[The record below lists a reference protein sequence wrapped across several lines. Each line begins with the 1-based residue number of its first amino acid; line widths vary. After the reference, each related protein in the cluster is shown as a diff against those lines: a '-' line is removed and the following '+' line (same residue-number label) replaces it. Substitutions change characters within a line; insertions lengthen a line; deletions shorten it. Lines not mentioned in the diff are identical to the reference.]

1 MIDTLKVKWLKT
13 IFLSFIFFILS
24 PSIQSAEN
32 DSLAVLNISEINYK
46 IEKAKRIISKI
57 NFVENDKNEI
67 VKIDSILDQQKV
79 FIDKQAEEFYS
90 FKPNSLSKVFLANTF
105 RIWNEYSNHLKKLN
119 KNNTHRFEQTDED
132 SRTLSK
138 LSKDFTILKKQI
150 YGQQGFD
157 IIIQLLDELLVKI
170 ELKKVEHYAFLKKTI
185 EVEDKVDVLTISVDK
200 TLNYTQDLL
209 NQKKINTFKLT
220 DPAIWNTQLED
231 GKYPN
236 SSSRVARAWYENKKL
251 IVNQVSLVKDQIP
264 YYIFYSILL
273 VVFIYFISKT
283 YVGMKFNEDSDGYTT
298 INRILINNPIPVS
311 IAMVISLL
319 LIMFPSIPILLSNV
333 LASIMLIL
341 TALILKESISK
352 DETKLILNY
361 FIILTL
367 YNLEILAWY
376 FGGYSRLYF
385 LTEIGI
391 ALFLLISYYFAFLK
405 TTKQNSDLTTYAKKY
420 IPIIIYTYII
430 SAIAQVVGFLNLSIL
445 LNKILAII
453 PMLTIVIYMV
463 FRVFNIFVIAISQII
478 TTKLPL
484 VNDIFPKHLKRMYR
498 INKLILIYIWVRL
511 IGNAFQLD
519 RTISQ
524 LFSDILDY
532 SFSEGEHS
540 ITFGNVLGFVIIL
553 FTTYYISKLTTKI
566 FSNDKVRRNKNTP
579 RGFFSATS
587 LSLRMVFVILGG
599 SFAMSKIGLD
609 PSKFTIIAGALGVGI
624 GFGLQDLVNNFISGL
639 ILIYGR
645 PIQTGDT
652 VEVDNL
658 LGRVKEIGIRSSVLV
673 TYDGAEILVPN
684 SLLISNKLTNWT
696 LSDNKRRV
704 EILVG
709 VEYGSD
715 LEEVLEV
722 LEISASR
729 VDSILKNPQP
739 KALFMDFGDS
749 SLNFRL
755 RFWVAYEDGLTSKS
769 DVSVIIYKMLAEK
782 GITIP
787 FPQLDVHHFNNPSDP
802 SDDNGDKDE

>member
-1 MIDTLKVKWLKT
+1 MINNIKVNYLKT
-13 IFLSFIFFILS
+13 IIISLFLIIIS
-24 PSIQSAEN
+24 PSIYSTET

-46 IEKAKRIISKI
+46 IEKAKRIIFKI

-67 VKIDSILDQQKV
+67 ARIDSILDQQKV

-90 FKPNSLSKVFLANTF
+90 FKTNSLSKVFLANTF

-138 LSKDFTILKKQI
+138 LSKDFTLLRSQI
-150 YGQQGFD
+150 NGQQGFD
-157 IIIQLLDELLVKI
+157 IIIQRVDELLAKI

-185 EVEDKVDVLTISVDK
+185 EVEDKVDELTVSVDK

-220 DPAIWNTQLED
+220 DPTIWNTRLDD
-231 GKYPN
+231 GKYPDN
-236 SSSRVARAWYENKKL
+236 SSRVARAWYENKKL

-273 VVFIYFISKT
+273 VLFIYFISNT
-283 YVGMKFNEDSDGYTT
+283 YTRMQFNEDSDGYIS
-298 INRILINNPIPVS
+298 INRILISNPIPIS

-319 LIMFPSIPILLSNV
+319 LIMFPSVPILLSNI
-333 LASIMLIL
+333 LGSIMLIL
-341 TALILKESISK
+341 TSLILKKSISNN
-352 DETKLILNY
+352 ESKLIVNY
-361 FIILTL
+361 FIILIF

-385 LTEIGI
+385 LTEIGV

-405 TTKQNSDLTTYAKKY
+405 NTKENSELTTYAKKY
-420 IPIIIYTYII
+420 IPIIIYSYIV
-430 SAIAQVVGFLNLSIL
+430 SAIAQIVGFLNLSIL

-453 PMLTIVIYMV
+453 PMITIVIYMV
-463 FRVFNIFVIAISQII
+463 FRVFNIFVISLSQII
-478 TTKLPL
+478 TTKFPV
-484 VNDIFPKHLKRMYR
+484 VNEIFPKHLKIMFSL
-498 INKLILIYIWVRL
+498 NKLMLIYIWIRL

-519 RTISQ
+519 RTINNF
-524 LFSDILDY
+524 FSNILDY

-540 ITFGNVLGFVIIL
+540 ITFGNILGFIIIIFL
-553 FTTYYISKLTTKI
+553 TYYISKLTTKVL
-566 FSNDKVRRNKNTP
+566 SNSKIRSSRKTP

-587 LSLRMVFVILGG
+587 LSLRMIFVIVGG
-599 SFAMSKIGLD
+599 SFAMAEIGVD
-609 PSKFTIIAGALGVGI
+609 PSKFAFIAGALGVGI
-624 GFGLQDLVNNFISGL
+624 GFGLQDIVNNFISGL

-652 VEVDNL
+652 VEVDSL
-658 LGRVKEIGIRSSVLV
+658 LGKVKEIGIRSSVLV

-696 LSDNKRRV
+696 LSDNQRRV

-715 LEEVLEV
+715 LEEVLDILEV
-722 LEISASR
+722 SASR
-729 VDSILKNPQP
+729 VDSILKTPQP

-755 RFWVAYEDGLTSKS
+755 RFWVAYEDGLTAKS
-769 DVSVIIYKMLAEK
+769 EVSVIIYKMLAEK

-787 FPQLDVHHFNNPSDP
+787 FPQLDVHHFNDTDTKNSSD
-802 SDDNGDKDE
+802 SIESK

>member
-1 MIDTLKVKWLKT
+1 MTNLFKVKHLKT
-13 IFLSFIFFILS
+13 IIISLLLIIIS
-24 PSIQSAEN
+24 PSIYSSET

-46 IEKAKRIISKI
+46 IEKAKRIIFKI

-67 VKIDSILDQQKV
+67 SRIDSILDQQKI

-132 SRTLSK
+132 SRTLSQ
-138 LSKDFTILKKQI
+138 LSKDFTLLKNQI
-150 YGQQGFD
+150 NGQQGFD
-157 IIIQLLDELLVKI
+157 IIIQRVDELLVKI

-185 EVEDKVDVLTISVDK
+185 EVEDKVDELTISVDK

-220 DPAIWNTQLED
+220 DPTIWNVQLDD

-236 SSSRVARAWYENKKL
+236 TLSRVSRAWYENKKL

-273 VVFIYFISKT
+273 LLFIYSISKT
-283 YVGMKFNEDSDGYTT
+283 YTVMQFKDDSDGYIS
-298 INRILINNPIPVS
+298 INRILISNPIPIS

-319 LIMFPSIPILLSNV
+319 LIMFPSVPILLSNI

-341 TALILKESISK
+341 TSLILKKSISK
-352 DETKLILNY
+352 DESKLIVNY
-361 FIILTL
+361 FLILTL
-367 YNLEILAWY
+367 YNFEILAWY
-376 FGGYSRLYF
+376 FGGYARLYF
-385 LTEIGI
+385 FTEIGI
-391 ALFLLISYYFAFLK
+391 ALFLLISYYYAFLK
-405 TTKQNSDLTTYAKKY
+405 NTKQDSELTTYAKKY
-420 IPIIIYTYII
+420 IPIIIYSYIV

-453 PMLTIVIYMV
+453 PMITILIYMV
-463 FRVFNIFVIAISQII
+463 FRVFNIFVITISQII
-478 TTKLPL
+478 TTKLPV
-484 VNDIFPKHLKRMYR
+484 VNEIFPKHLKIMFS
-498 INKLILIYIWVRL
+498 INKLMLIYIWVRL

-524 LFSDILDY
+524 FFIDILDY

-540 ITFGNVLGFVIIL
+540 ITFGNILGFLIIL
-553 FTTYYISKLTTKI
+553 FLTYYISKLTTKI
-566 FSNDKVRRNKNTP
+566 LSNNKIRNSRKTP

-587 LSLRMVFVILGG
+587 LSLRMVFVIIGG
-599 SFAMSKIGLD
+599 SFAMSEIGID
-609 PSKFTIIAGALGVGI
+609 PSKFAFIAGALGVGI

-696 LSDNKRRV
+696 LSDNQRRV
-704 EILVG
+704 EILIG

-715 LEEVLEV
+715 LEEVLDILEV
-722 LEISASR
+722 SASR
-729 VDSILKNPQP
+729 IDSILKTPQP
-739 KALFMDFGDS
+739 KALFMEFGDS
-749 SLNFRL
+749 SINFRL
-755 RFWVAYEDGLTSKS
+755 RFWVAYEDGLTAKS
-769 DVSVIIYKMLAEK
+769 EVSILIYKILAEK

-787 FPQLDVHHFNNPSDP
+787 FPQLDVHHFNNS
-802 SDDNGDKDE
+802 NGENNSNNIY